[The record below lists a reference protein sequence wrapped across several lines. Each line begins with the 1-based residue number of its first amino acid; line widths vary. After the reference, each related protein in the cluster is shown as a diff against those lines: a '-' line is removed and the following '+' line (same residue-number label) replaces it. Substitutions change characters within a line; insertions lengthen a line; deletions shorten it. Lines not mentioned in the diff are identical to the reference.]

1 MATIITDPSELVQG
15 GDVGTD
21 FISGVTFNVAT
32 KVITL
37 APLTFGAVAAD
48 GLTGQ
53 ALYSAAKIVWKN
65 SSTYIK
71 YPFPMEAITPEQFDF
86 KNGWTLD
93 TTDSNVSRKSLRT
106 CGWTEFNSAGSAVIQ
121 RWMGVVS
128 LGTLGAS
135 DASYF
140 QWDTDAK
147 TDFTFPDALNEGIQ
161 IFGDVSNGNF
171 NYYLGSNT
179 LTLFNRIQSKLY
191 SSATNISI
199 GAPSLSY
206 IVYRFPLQSAA
217 DLNITATDAHIA
229 WTDSVSATAWS
240 AGVATFTVA
249 ASADLFIGSRV
260 FLTGSSVGAWD
271 GAYTVKAKPLGT
283 TFTADV
289 EVNPGSTSTA
299 TVTAIHGQI
308 TTDLTGTTNV
318 DVDGDTIT
326 EAFSKVATDASTVA
340 TTAEI
345 YEKLQYLLRQST
357 DIDSGAGSEIGNVYP
372 SLAAFVGDLLQGVQ
386 GFFISGLN
394 DNFLNNVSFIDDGT
408 VVRNYPFIS
417 SGTIT
422 FGPNAGSG
430 DFEYFMFYTSLP
442 SGTNTDYGEANAT
455 IVDDKDGNPIT
466 GTYSGSSVTFSFKYE
481 SEDAG
486 GNRTAGVDAPI
497 TIVGLGLAGG
507 QFLSVTS
514 TITRSQGIGIL
525 LAPAQ
530 ERNYDNP

>member
-1 MATIITDPSELVQG
+1 MATIITDPTNLVSG
-15 GDVGTD
+15 GDGGTD
-21 FISGVTFNVAT
+21 FISGVTFDVAT

-37 APLTFGAVAAD
+37 VPTTFGSVAAD
-48 GLTGQ
+48 GISGQ

-93 TTDSNVSRKSLRT
+93 TTDSNVTRKSLRT
-106 CGWTEFNSAGSAVIQ
+106 CGWTEFNSAGTAVIQ
-121 RWMGVVS
+121 RWMGVIS
-128 LGTLGAS
+128 LGSLGAS
-135 DASYF
+135 DTSYF

-147 TDFTFPDALNEGIQ
+147 IDFTFPDALNEGIQ

-179 LTLFNRIQSKLY
+179 LTLFNRIQSKLF

-206 IVYRFPLQSAA
+206 IVYRFPLSNAT
-217 DLNITATDAHIA
+217 DLNITATDAHIEYS
-229 WTDSVSATAWS
+229 DSVSATAWS

-249 ASADLFIGSRV
+249 DSSDLFIGSRV
-260 FLTGSSVGAWD
+260 YLTSSSVAGWD
-271 GAYTVKAKPLGT
+271 GVYTVKAKPLGT

-308 TTDLTGTTNV
+308 TTDLTGTTAV
-318 DVDGDTIT
+318 DVDGDAAN
-326 EAFSKVATDASTVA
+326 ENYSKVATDASGVA

-357 DIDSGAGSEIGNVYP
+357 DIDSGAGTQVGNVYP
-372 SLAAFVGDLLQGVQ
+372 SLASFVGDLLQGVL

-394 DNFLNNVSFIDDGT
+394 DNFLNNVSFIDDLG
-408 VVRNYPFIS
+408 VARNYPFIS
-417 SGTIT
+417 SGTIS

-481 SEDAG
+481 SETAG

-514 TITRSQGIGIL
+514 TITRSQGISIL